1 MKDCN
6 TRHMLTLMSENE
18 RQSQADVVIDDKLQG
33 TVITYS
39 RCGGFV
45 NNHADEESCSRPSRS
60 SDGQV
65 KSTKSLHFIY
75 PEVQIKCICVQYATY
90 NSLGGAARHEVH
102 QQLPRIEEKEKKTSE
117 NNLTM

>member
-1 MKDCN
+1 MKDRN

-90 NSLGGAARHEVH
+90 NSLGGCSKARSA
-102 QQLPRIEEKEKKTSE
+102 PTTAPYRRKRKKTSE